1 MKKTEYLHILNERLG
16 SFDKELRDEIMED
29 YNRHFA
35 EGEKQGKSD
44 EEIIRELGN
53 IEEMIKELAEVDFA
67 TAQDKKCCYEGE
79 YKEINLECDVAD
91 IVLEPS
97 EDGKIQVDYKNTG
110 NPSYQQCFTFYQ
122 HEKDGVFYTGVK
134 RNTERKVTFWG
145 RTVDFGNGAGRI
157 VLSVKIPRDMPLLS
171 FLTSSGNVRAEG
183 IQVNTLHGSTASGNL
198 MVQKTVVEKLEA
210 STASGNLI
218 LAGMSGEKLEAST
231 ASGNL
236 KASKVK
242 AEELNFST
250 ASGNIKIDADVEDC
264 QCSTASGGM
273 NICIAGK
280 AKRVDISAAS
290 GNASLKL
297 ENADGM
303 EADIQ
308 TMSGSV
314 DISWAGER
322 GKRVKGGT
330 YRYGDGSCQVNVNV
344 FSGHVSIV
352 GKEA

>member
-1 MKKTEYLHILNERLG
+1 MTKAEYLHILNERLG
-16 SFDKELRDEIMED
+16 DFDKELRDEIMED

-44 EEIIRELGN
+44 EEIIRELGS

-67 TAQDKKCCYEGE
+67 TGQDKKYCYEGE

-97 EDGKIQVDYKNTG
+97 EDGKIQVDYKNDG
-110 NPSYQQCFTFYQ
+110 SSSYQHCFTFYQ
-122 HEKDGVFYTGVK
+122 HEKDGVFYAGVK

-145 RTVDFGNGAGRI
+145 RNVDFGNGGRI

-171 FLTSSGNVRAEG
+171 FHTSSGNVRAEG

-198 MVQKTVVEKLEA
+198 AVQKAVVEKLEV

-218 LAGMSGEKLEAST
+218 LAEVSGEKLEAST

-236 KASKVK
+236 KASKAQ
-242 AEELNFST
+242 AEELIFST
-250 ASGNIKIDADVEDC
+250 ASGNIKMDADVEDC

-322 GKRVKGGT
+322 FKRVKGGT

-344 FSGHVSIV
+344 CSGRASIV